1 MEKLSPEVVVVG
13 GGPCGLMSALLL
25 GRLGV
30 RTLLLEKHPGISR
43 HPKAMGVTRRTGEIY
58 RQLGLFEKMREG
70 GLRRPADFVSVWT
83 RGGIAG
89 ELLGTTPF
97 APEDDSFSP
106 CHPFHCPQPHTEE
119 VLLEA
124 VRAESLVDCR
134 FGSTMVSLTQ
144 DADGVEVEF
153 KNADGAVFTAEAKFL
168 VAADGDR
175 SEIREHLGIE
185 RKGPGELG
193 RFVSVFFRAAYGER
207 LTGRRALLSNTVGEE
222 FYELFVAVNG
232 EDHWLMH
239 HFLQD
244 GEEAGDIDLERAS
257 DIVRKAAGMP
267 DVPVQV
273 LSLSPWVMSPSV
285 ALQWRSGRVFLV
297 GDAAARV
304 SPAGGLGMNNG
315 VQSAH
320 NLAWKLAEVLRGHAG
335 DESLDTYEAER
346 LAAARFTFEN
356 SEGNA
361 EEVMGIV
368 MAAMGG
374 EWDRAKEMV
383 ARSRRSG
390 SGYGQDFGIV
400 YNGAAVESDGS
411 AEKKPADPV
420 NEYIPQGRPGHRAP
434 HIWIER
440 GGKKISTL
448 DLFGRGFVALCGPDA
463 DAAKAAVWRKG
474 VEVLVEGRDF
484 ANAEGSW
491 SELYGVGPRGAVLV
505 RPDGYVAAKMG

>member
-273 LSLSPWVMSPSV
+273 LSGSPV
-285 ALQWRSGRVFLV
+285 AERAGFSRWRCGGAGFTRRWPWHEQWRSER
-297 GDAAARV
+297 AQ
-304 SPAGGLGMNNG
+304 PGL
-315 VQSAH
+315 
-320 NLAWKLAEVLRGHAG
+320 
-335 DESLDTYEAER
+335 EA
-346 LAAARFTFEN
+346 
-356 SEGNA
+356 
-361 EEVMGIV
+361 
-368 MAAMGG
+368 
-374 EWDRAKEMV
+374 
-383 ARSRRSG
+383 
-390 SGYGQDFGIV
+390 
-400 YNGAAVESDGS
+400 
-411 AEKKPADPV
+411 
-420 NEYIPQGRPGHRAP
+420 
-434 HIWIER
+434 R
-440 GGKKISTL
+440 GG
-448 DLFGRGFVALCGPDA
+448 FARACGR
-463 DAAKAAVWRKG
+463 
-474 VEVLVEGRDF
+474 
-484 ANAEGSW
+484 
-491 SELYGVGPRGAVLV
+491 
-505 RPDGYVAAKMG
+505 